1 MFQKTLMYVSNCL
14 FRYMEFWNSSKF
26 DHNTKTMFWF
36 LLCLD
41 AIYVFMSSIFSMFCC
56 FLCFDVFYV
65 FYVLMFSM
73 FWCFLCLYLRKKVW
87 RSTNKIL
94 PCLFHWHS
102 EKTLPQKQCIVFVH
116 NKKVTFIIQIMWP

>member
-1 MFQKTLMYVSNCL
+1 MFSVIGC
-14 FRYMEFWNSSKF
+14 F
-26 DHNTKTMFWF
+26 
-36 LLCLD
+36 LCLD
-41 AIYVFMSSIFSMFCC
+41 ILYVKMLFMLDVFCFWMLSVFEC
-56 FLCFDVFYV
+56 FLCFDILYVWCFLCLDVFYV
-65 FYVLMFSM
+65 VTCFLRFDVSYVLMFSM

-116 NKKVTFIIQIMWP
+116 NKKVTFIIQIVWP